1 MKNRINNQNDI
12 ICFRKMHNKMSK
24 HDRQK
29 KK

>member
-1 MKNRINNQNDI
+1 MKNRINNQNDV
-12 ICFRKMHNKMSK
+12 ICFRKINNKMGK